1 MTAMRALGL
10 IAVALL
16 LSACG
21 SYCPTDF
28 HGLDPPPAGSSI
40 PAPHG

>member
-1 MTAMRALGL
+1 MRTLALV
-10 IAVALL
+10 AVALL
-16 LSACG
+16 LAACG

-28 HGLDPPPAGSSI
+28 HGLDPPPWDSAI

>member
-1 MTAMRALGL
+1 MRTLLLA
-10 IAVALL
+10 AVAAVF

-28 HGLDPPPAGSSI
+28 HGLDPPPWGSSI
-40 PAPHG
+40 PEPSHR